1 MNNIKQ
7 HYFINF
13 AIILTA
19 TALIAQD
26 ALNNISATK
35 ALSSDFLSVLSC
47 QILAIAIA
55 VAAPLLG
62 YLKTN
67 LKDPLS
73 ILAKYGAILGT
84 GVLTCVAMSFD
95 NETNNQLSSVV
106 SSEIAYQ
113 QEARNKLAKDLTR
126 CALDPF
132 CIQEDQKDLSEKMTD
147 NVMDMMDGY
156 QVSTDDVKFGQELFW
171 LLMLFRAF
179 IVPLITT
186 KLIEQLRFVPENR
199 PMAIASASSTKM
211 TKTQKRRRLNEN
223 EIIALQVVYDD
234 LVQRG
239 ITNPTQDEVI
249 TAARDAKNMKL
260 HKSQLKDPWP
270 EIKSTVSRW
279 QEYRQKVS

>member
-1 MNNIKQ
+1 MNNVKQ
-7 HYFINF
+7 HHFING

-19 TALIAQD
+19 SALITQD

-67 LKDPLS
+67 LKDPFS
-73 ILAKYGAILGT
+73 IIAKYGAILGT

-113 QEARNKLAKDLTR
+113 QEARNKLSKDLTR

-156 QVSTDDVKFGQELFW
+156 QVSTEDVKFGQELFW

-186 KLIEQLRFVPENR
+186 KLIEQLRFDPSNKS
-199 PMAIASASSTKM
+199 MAIPSVTKM
-211 TKTQKRRRLNEN
+211 TRTQKRRRLNES

-239 ITNPTQDEVI
+239 IKNPTQDEVI
-249 TAARDAKNMKL
+249 TAAREGKNMKL
-260 HKSQLKDPWP
+260 HKSQLKEPWP
-270 EIKSTVSRW
+270 DIKTTVSRW
-279 QEYRQKVS
+279 QEYREKAS